1 MVGPL
6 GHHRVGS
13 DFPGS
18 AVTSPLDR
26 FRASLAGRYTIG
38 RELGRGGMAT
48 VYLAEDVKHRRPVA
62 LKVLRPEL
70 AAALGTDRFLL
81 EIATAAR
88 LQHPNVLPLYDSGEA
103 DGLLYYVMPVVDG
116 ESLRAR
122 MDRERHVGLED
133 AVQIIRDVA
142 GALGYAHAHDVV
154 HRDVKPEN
162 ILLSSGRA
170 IVADFGIARAISAAG
185 GDRITG
191 TGFTVGTR
199 AYMSPEQA
207 TGQAPLDGRADE
219 YGLACVLHEMLVGDL
234 PTLDAAAGLRTVRDT
249 IPLALRGVIARA
261 LSPVPAERFPTVQQ
275 FADAVSKAAR
285 ASGARRGAPARPAR
299 RVALAA
305 LALTAV
311 AGGVWALA
319 RRMAP
324 SGTASAGARRMIV
337 VLPFENLGPPSD
349 TYFAEGLTDEI
360 TNRIAENGGLA
371 VISHASATH
380 YSFGRMTIKEIARE
394 LGVQYV
400 LAGSI
405 RTDRRADQ
413 SGAVR
418 VTPELTRASDG
429 QVVWSGRYDAALA
442 PGQIVRVQTVIAT
455 GVAEALNVRLL
466 LPEQPAGAPGLT
478 DNLQAYDAYLRG
490 NAFARE
496 EFLVEAGTRHA
507 VEIYER
513 AVELDPK
520 FALAYAKLAQTRSM
534 LYYFFDR
541 TNRQLD
547 LARQAMDRAVALGPD
562 LPEAWIARGYFYYW
576 GHLDYERALE
586 QFRAARERLPNNSQL
601 LWVIGSV
608 ERRQGKWDQALAS
621 FLQALRLDPRSHT
634 LAFEVGGSLHFM
646 RRFPEAGTYYDR
658 AMALAPDWVPAVASK
673 ALLYRALGERASA
686 RSVMHEAARRFDLTH
701 QIVPVLLGDPSYRG
715 LFAILDAEYQDALER
730 FSLRT
735 AAVDSGSYYVAKA
748 ELAGR
753 RGQPDRARAYYDS
766 ARAVWGPRAR
776 AQPNQPA
783 PHVELGMVYAGL
795 GRSTDGAREAAA
807 VAAMRPISLDAL
819 RGAFWAY
826 ELARLYVAVGNH
838 DAAIAQLKVLLA
850 IPAPISVAE
859 LRVDPAFDPLQADS
873 RFQALLAGR

>member
-1 MVGPL
+1 
-6 GHHRVGS
+6 
-13 DFPGS
+13 
-18 AVTSPLDR
+18 
-26 FRASLAGRYTIG
+26 
-38 RELGRGGMAT
+38 MAT
-48 VYLAEDVKHRRPVA
+48 VYVAEDVKHGRPVA
-62 LKVLRPEL
+62 LKLLRPEL
-70 AAALGTDRFLL
+70 AAALGTDRFLQ
-81 EIATAAR
+81 EIAIAAR

-103 DGLLYYVMPVVDG
+103 DSLLYYVMPVVDG

-122 MDRERHVGLED
+122 LDRERHIALKD
-133 AVQIIRDVA
+133 AIQIITDVA
-142 GALGYAHAHDVV
+142 GALSYAHAHDVV

-185 GDRITG
+185 GDRITN

-207 TGQAPLDGRADE
+207 AGQAPLDGRADE
-219 YGLACVLHEMLVGDL
+219 YSLACVLHEMLAGEL
-234 PTLDAAAGLRTVRDT
+234 PVLDAAAGLRTVRDT
-249 IPLALRGVIARA
+249 IPATLQRVLAKA
-261 LSPVPAERFPTVQQ
+261 LAPAPADRFPTVQQ
-275 FADAVSKAAR
+275 FADALSEAGLATETGTSAR
-285 ASGARRGAPARPAR
+285 VRSLR
-299 RVALAA
+299 RVALGA
-305 LALTAV
+305 LALTV
-311 AGGVWALA
+311 FVGGVWAFS
-319 RRMAP
+319 RRTAP
-324 SGTASAGARRMIV
+324 SGTASVGTRRMIV
-337 VLPFENLGPPSD
+337 VLPFDNLGLLSD
-349 TYFAEGLTDEI
+349 AYFAEGLTDEI
-360 TNRIAENGGLA
+360 TNRIAENSGLA

-418 VTPELTRASDG
+418 VTPELTRVSDG

-442 PGQIVRVQTVIAT
+442 PGQIVRVQSVIAT

-466 LPEQPAGAPGLT
+466 HPEEPAGAAGLT

-490 NAFARE
+490 NAFARKG
-496 EFLVEAGTRHA
+496 FLVEEGTRHA
-507 VEIYER
+507 VEMYER

-520 FALAYAKLAQTRSM
+520 FALAYAKLAQSRSM

-541 TNRQLD
+541 ASRQLD
-547 LARQAMDRAVALGPD
+547 LASQAVDRAVALGPD

-586 QFRAARERLPNNSQL
+586 QFRAARDRQPNNSQL

-608 ERRQGKWDQALAS
+608 ERRQGKWDRALAS
-621 FLQALRLDPRSHT
+621 YQQALRLDPRSHV

-646 RRFPEAGTYYDR
+646 RRFAEAGTYYDR

-673 ALLYRALGERASA
+673 ALLYRALGERDSA
-686 RSVMHEAARRFDLTH
+686 RSVMHEAAHRFDLTH
-701 QIVPVLLGDPSYRG
+701 QVVPVLLGDASYRR
-715 LFAILDAEYQDALER
+715 LFAILDTEYQDALER

-753 RGQPDRARAYYDS
+753 RGQPDRARAYRDS
-766 ARAVWGPRAR
+766 ARAVWEPRAR
-776 AQPNQPA
+776 AQPTQPA
-783 PHVELGMVYAGL
+783 PHVELGMACAAL
-795 GRSTDGAREAAA
+795 GRSSDAAREAAT
-807 VAAMRPISLDAL
+807 VAAMLPISQDAL
-819 RGAFWAY
+819 RGAFWAS
-826 ELARLYVAVGNH
+826 ELARLYVAVGDH
-838 DAAIAQLKVLLA
+838 DAAIAQLKALLA

-859 LRVDPAFDPLQADS
+859 LSIDPAFNPLQGDP

>member
-1 MVGPL
+1 
-6 GHHRVGS
+6 
-13 DFPGS
+13 
-18 AVTSPLDR
+18 VTSPLDR
-26 FRASLAGRYTIG
+26 FRASLAGRYTIE

-70 AAALGTDRFLL
+70 AAALGTDRFLQ
-81 EIATAAR
+81 EIAIAAR

-122 MDRERHVGLED
+122 LDRERHIPSKD
-133 AVQIIRDVA
+133 AIQIISDVA
-142 GALGYAHAHDVV
+142 GALSYAHAHDVV

-185 GDRITG
+185 GDRITN

-207 TGQAPLDGRADE
+207 AGQMPLDGRADE
-219 YGLACVLHEMLVGDL
+219 YSLACVLHEMLAGEL
-234 PTLDAAAGLRTVRDT
+234 PASDAAVGLRIVRDT
-249 IPLALRGVIARA
+249 IPVAFQGVIAKA
-261 LSPVPAERFPTVQQ
+261 LAPVPADRLPTVQQ
-275 FADAVSKAAR
+275 FADALTKAAR
-285 ASGARRGAPARPAR
+285 ASGPRPSAPGRPGR

-305 LALTAV
+305 VALTAV
-311 AGGVWALA
+311 VGGVWALS
-319 RRMAP
+319 RRTAP
-324 SGTASAGARRMIV
+324 SGTASVGVRRMIV
-337 VLPFENLGPPSD
+337 VLPFENLGPLSD
-349 TYFAEGLTDEI
+349 AYFAEGLTDEI
-360 TNRIAENGGLA
+360 TNRIAENSGLA

-380 YSFGRMTIKEIARE
+380 YSFGRMTIKEIAGE

-405 RTDRRADQ
+405 RTDRRVGQ
-413 SGAVR
+413 SGVVR
-418 VTPELTRASDG
+418 VTPELTRVSDG

-442 PGQIVRVQTVIAT
+442 PGQIVHVQSVIAT

-466 LPEQPAGAPGLT
+466 HPAAPAGEAGLT
-478 DNLQAYDAYLRG
+478 EDLQAYDAYLRG
-490 NAFARE
+490 NAFAK

-507 VEIYER
+507 VEMYER

-520 FALAYAKLAQTRSM
+520 FALAYAKLAQSRSM

-541 TNRQLD
+541 TGRQLE
-547 LARQAMDRAVALGPD
+547 LASQAVDRAVALGPA

-586 QFRAARERLPNNSQL
+586 QFRAARDRQPNNSQL

-608 ERRQGKWDQALAS
+608 ERRQGKWDRALAS
-621 FLQALRLDPRSHT
+621 FQQALRLDPRSHV

-646 RRFPEAGTYYDR
+646 RRFAEAGTYYDQ

-673 ALLYRALGERASA
+673 ALLYRALGEPAGA
-686 RSVMHEAARRFDLTH
+686 QSVMHEAVRRFDLTH

-735 AAVDSGSYYVAKA
+735 AVVDSGSYYVAKA
-748 ELAGR
+748 ELASR
-753 RGQPDRARAYYDS
+753 RARPDRARAYYDS
-766 ARAVWGPRAR
+766 ARAVWAPRAR

-795 GRSTDGAREAAA
+795 GRSTDAAREAAA
-807 VAAMRPISLDAL
+807 VAALRPISLDAL
-819 RGAFWAY
+819 RGAFWAS

-838 DAAIAQLKVLLA
+838 DAAIAQLTVLLA

-859 LRVDPAFDPLQADS
+859 LGADPAFDPLRGDP
-873 RFQALLAGR
+873 RFQALLASR